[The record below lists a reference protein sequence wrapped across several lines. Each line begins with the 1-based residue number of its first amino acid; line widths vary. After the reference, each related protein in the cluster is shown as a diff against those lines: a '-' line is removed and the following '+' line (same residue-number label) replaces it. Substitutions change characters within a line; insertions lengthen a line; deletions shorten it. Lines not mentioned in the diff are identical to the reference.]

1 MILAKI
7 FIQSC
12 EFNDLLSS
20 TDEVLDELS
29 RFLNIR
35 LKKVDILYHSF
46 NKNRFPYRNNTSF
59 PNALPA
65 SMLSSLDSKYSNAQI
80 LACADLVD
88 GNYYPSIK
96 LLAKNFM
103 VNFYRKFL
111 K

>member
-1 MILAKI
+1 V
-7 FIQSC
+7 
-12 EFNDLLSS
+12 EFNDLITSP
-20 TDEVLDELS
+20 DEVLDGLS
-29 RFLNIR
+29 CFLNIK

-46 NKNRFPYRNNTSF
+46 NKNRFPYQNNTSF
-59 PNALPA
+59 FNILPK
-65 SMLSSLDSKYSNAQI
+65 SMLSRLDSKYSNAQI
-80 LACADLVD
+80 LACADLVRK